1 MTIRSVI
8 WATDVVRRYA
18 LRSREGTGE
27 DHKLYDAKID
37 TYTALRF
44 RYTAYKTIA
53 NGRERNTMR
62 KELW

>member
-1 MTIRSVI
+1 M
-8 WATDVVRRYA
+8 VRRYA

-37 TYTALRF
+37 TYTAVRF
-44 RYTAYKTIA
+44 RYTTYKTIA